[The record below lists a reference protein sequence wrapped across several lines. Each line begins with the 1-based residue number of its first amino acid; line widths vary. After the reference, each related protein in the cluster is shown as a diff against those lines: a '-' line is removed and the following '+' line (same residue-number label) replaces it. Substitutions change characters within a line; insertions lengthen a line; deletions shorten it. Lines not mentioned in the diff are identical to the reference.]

1 MNNLAYAIIIVLMLV
16 LGFVG
21 IIAGYLFR
29 IMSYPYGNLVL
40 TVSTIMFIFAVLLP
54 LFLSNQKEKN
64 TINEDILDN
73 EM

>member
-21 IIAGYLFR
+21 IIAGYMLR
-29 IMSYPYGNLVL
+29 IMSYPYANLML
-40 TVSTIMFIFAVLLP
+40 SVSTVMFVLAVLLP
-54 LFLSNQKEKN
+54 LFISNSKERN
-64 TINEDILDN
+64 VINEDILDS

>member
-21 IIAGYLFR
+21 IIAGYMFR
-29 IMSYPYGNLVL
+29 IMSYPYANIVL
-40 TVSTIMFIFAVLLP
+40 TVSTVMFILAVLLP
-54 LFLSNQKEKN
+54 LFLSNSKEKN

>member
-21 IIAGYLFR
+21 IIAGYMMR
-29 IMSYPYGNLVL
+29 IMSYPYANVILP
-40 TVSTIMFIFAVLLP
+40 VSTVMFILAVLLP
-54 LFLSNQKEKN
+54 LFLSNSKERN
-64 TINEDILDN
+64 AINEDILDN

>member
-21 IIAGYLFR
+21 IIAGYMLR
-29 IMSYPYGNLVL
+29 IMSYPYANLLL
-40 TVSTIMFIFAVLLP
+40 TVSTVMFVLAVLLP
-54 LFLSNQKEKN
+54 LFISNSKEKN
-64 TINEDILDN
+64 ALNEDILDR